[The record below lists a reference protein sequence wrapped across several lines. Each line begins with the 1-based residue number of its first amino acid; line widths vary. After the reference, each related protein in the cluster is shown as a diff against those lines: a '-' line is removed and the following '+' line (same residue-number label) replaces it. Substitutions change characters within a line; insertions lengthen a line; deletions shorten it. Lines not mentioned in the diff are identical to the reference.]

1 MTRVAP
7 VRWFLFTEA
16 ALSALLAG
24 TFTIVGVYYVSEVGL
39 DPLQLVLIGTV
50 MEVAA
55 FLFEIPTGVVA
66 DTYSRRASL
75 IVGWALHGA
84 TFVVIGLFP
93 SYEAILAAS
102 ALSGVAFTFE
112 SGAYEAWI
120 TDEVGAEK
128 VGPVFVRGARV
139 SYVGA
144 LVGIAAGVGVA
155 AWFDLRTA
163 IVVGGLFGVSIA
175 VAGLF
180 LMPETGFRRT
190 PKDEREGW
198 SAVLGTAAA
207 GFRLVRAHRLLL
219 LMMAIAFFAGMSTE
233 ALDRLWQAH
242 FLRDIGLPS
251 LGSLDPIWW
260 FAVFR
265 VGELLL
271 GLAGTTFL
279 LKRMQSGRAP
289 RLALTLLWLTAV
301 QVVAIVLFGVAAGL
315 LVGLLGFWLYNLT
328 RQLTQPLF
336 MTWLN
341 QSIPDSRVR
350 ATVISMSGQVD
361 AVGQAAGGPLVGA
374 LGNVFGIRVAMLASA
389 AVLTPALALF
399 AWARRH
405 DEPAVE
411 PGDLAVAA
419 SRADR

>member
-1 MTRVAP
+1 MRRADPVA
-7 VRWFLFTEA
+7 WFLLTEG

-39 DPLQLVLIGTV
+39 DPLQLVLVGTV

-55 FLFEIPTGVVA
+55 FVFEIPTGVVA

-93 SYEAILAAS
+93 SYEAILVAS

-120 TDEVGAEK
+120 TDEVGADK
-128 VGPVFVRGARV
+128 VGPIFVRGARV
-139 SYVGA
+139 SYAGA
-144 LVGIAAGVGVA
+144 LVGIGAGVGVA

-163 IVVGGLFGVSIA
+163 IVAGGLFGAVIA
-175 VAGLF
+175 VASVF
-180 LMPETGFRRT
+180 FMPETGFRRT
-190 PKDEREGW
+190 PKEEREGW
-198 SAVLGTAAA
+198 AAVLGTAAA
-207 GFRLVRAHRLLL
+207 GFQLVRAHRLLL

-251 LGSLDPIWW
+251 LGTLDPIWW

-279 LKRMQSGRAP
+279 LKRFRRNGAP
-289 RLALTLLWLTAV
+289 RLARTLVALTGV
-301 QVVAIVLFGVAAGL
+301 QCVAIVVFGLAGGL
-315 LVGLLGFWLYNLT
+315 LVGLIGFWLYNLT
-328 RQLTQPLF
+328 RQLTQPLS

-341 QSIPDSRVR
+341 ENIPDSKVR

-361 AVGQAAGGPLVGA
+361 AIGQAGGGPLIGA
-374 LGNVFGIRVAMLASA
+374 LGNAFGIRIAMLASA
-389 AVLTPALALF
+389 AVLAPALALYGR
-399 AWARRH
+399 ALRH
-405 DEPAVE
+405 EGREPELA
-411 PGDLAVAA
+411 DLAVAPSA
-419 SRADR
+419 SDR